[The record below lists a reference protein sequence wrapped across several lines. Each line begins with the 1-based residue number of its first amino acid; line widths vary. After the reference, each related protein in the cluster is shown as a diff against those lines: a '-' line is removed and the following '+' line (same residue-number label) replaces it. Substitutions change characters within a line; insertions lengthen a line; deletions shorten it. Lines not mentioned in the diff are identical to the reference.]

1 MKLIIT
7 RQEVKGGDR
16 EMAKT
21 DSKVE
26 TKRKKPPAKT
36 PEAREQQ
43 LISLATD
50 VAEEQLRNGTAS
62 SQVVIHFLKL
72 ATTKNELEKEK
83 LRRENELLKAKTENI
98 ESQKNIEA
106 LYQDAIDAMRSYGGY
121 DTGDEDAPNL

>member
-1 MKLIIT
+1 MTKSDNK
-7 RQEVKGGDR
+7 VN
-16 EMAKT
+16 
-21 DSKVE
+21 SK
-26 TKRKKPPAKT
+26 KRRPAKT

-50 VAEEQLRNGTAS
+50 VAEQQLMNGTAS

-83 LRRENELLKAKTENI
+83 LRRENELLRAKTENI

-106 LYQDAIDAMRSYGGY
+106 LYQDAINAMKSYAGY
-121 DTGDEDAPNL
+121 ETGDEDDSEI